1 MTRTRV
7 LAGLLSLV
15 LLALLGW
22 CLVRGVGDVRTQIM
36 LGAGSFLG
44 ILYTVF
50 GRLPDWLIEHSGG
63 SLAADDDPRNIPPR
77 LYLSA
82 IGAVILIAV
91 IVFVV
96 VIYVL

>member
-1 MTRTRV
+1 MTQTRV
-7 LAGLLSLV
+7 LAGILSLV

-36 LGAGSFLG
+36 LGVGSFLG

-50 GRLPDWLIEHSGG
+50 GRLPEWLIEHSGG
-63 SLAADDDPRNIPPR
+63 SLAADDDPRNIPPL

-91 IVFVV
+91 IIFFVV
-96 VIYVL
+96 VYVL